1 MKRSSLWNLFFGAMM
16 AVVLTVTGCV
26 DDNEDKG
33 APYLEVTPTTL
44 AFDEEGQPADEW
56 NGVFTVQTNRPWRA
70 TVEEEQ
76 SWVRLSATEGEGDA
90 SIAVSMPASNQGR
103 TA

>member
-70 TVEEEQ
+70 TVRAMRPLPFRCLHRIRD
-76 SWVRLSATEGEGDA
+76 VR
-90 SIAVSMPASNQGR
+90 PK
-103 TA
+103 